1 MVVVV
6 TLFQDRTE
14 EKHRIVWLYEQRLN
28 SLIPPYLLIHQSNLV
43 LKLINKLTKDNH
55 YKLNSTGIK

>member
-1 MVVVV
+1 MVVIV

-28 SLIPPYLLIHQSNLV
+28 RLNPPYLLIHQSNLV
-43 LKLINKLTKDNH
+43 LLNKLH
-55 YKLNSTGIK
+55 ER